1 MRAKANDKAT
11 PVNLAQHSYWNLR
24 GHDSGD
30 ILSHT
35 IQLFG
40 SQITPVN
47 NQLIPV
53 QFNRVAVVKYSV
65 SGRKMELW
73 SNQLGVQFY
82 TSNML
87 KDVKDEPKIG
97 TYVLKRGNFEVKF
110 TNFGATILSFIVP
123 DKNGNLTDIV
133 LGYDSIKDYKND
145 TTYFGTTVGR
155 VANRIGGAQFTLDG
169 KTYHLPANDGNNT
182 LHGGPK
188 GYSKVVW
195 NVASHREES
204 HITFTH
210 ISPDGDEGFPGKLE
224 VSVTY
229 AFFQTNKFIVMMQ
242 AKPID
247 KATPVNLAQHTY
259 WNLRGHNSGDILSH
273 TIQLFG
279 SKITPVNDQ
288 LIPSGQ
294 FEEVKGTPYDFLEPK
309 EIGSRLHDLP
319 QGYDIN
325 YVLDKN
331 ESKHFNRVAVV
342 KDSVSGRKM
351 ELWSNQPGVQF
362 YSSNMLKNEK
372 GKDGAIYHKY
382 AAIALETQG
391 FPDSVNIP
399 NFPSQ
404 IVKAGEIYK
413 HFMVYRFTAE

>member
-1 MRAKANDKAT
+1 MSKASF
-11 PVNLAQHSYWNLR
+11 VSCIFLV
-24 GHDSGD
+24 
-30 ILSHT
+30 IL
-35 IQLFG
+35 LF
-40 SQITPVN
+40 SQ
-47 NQLIPV
+47 
-53 QFNRVAVVKYSV
+53 AHAEK
-65 SGRKMELW
+65 
-73 SNQLGVQFY
+73 
-82 TSNML
+82 
-87 KDVKDEPKIG
+87 PKIG
-97 TYVLKRGNFEVKF
+97 TYELKRGNFQVKL
-110 TNFGATILSFIVP
+110 TNFGATIMSFVVP
-123 DKNGNLTDIV
+123 DKNGNLADIV
-133 LGYDSIKDYKND
+133 LGYDSVKDYKQND
-145 TTYFGTTVGR
+145 TTYFGALVGR
-155 VANRIGGAQFTLDG
+155 VANRIGEAKFSLDG

-188 GYSKVVW
+188 GYSQVVW
-195 NVASHREES
+195 NVASHREDG

-210 ISPDGDEGFPGKLE
+210 VSPDNDQGKLE

-229 AFFQTNKFIVMMQ
+229 AFFQTNKFIVMME

-288 LIPSGQ
+288 LIPTGQ
-294 FEEVKGTPYDFLEPK
+294 FMEVKGTPYDFQEPK
-309 EIGSRLHDLP
+309 EIGSQIHDLP
-319 QGYDIN
+319 SGYDIN

-331 ESKHFNRVAVV
+331 HSKHFNRVAVV

-372 GKDGAIYHKY
+372 GKDGAIYRKY

-391 FPDSVNIP
+391 FPDSVNHP
-399 NFPSQ
+399 DFPSQ
-404 IVKAGEIYK
+404 IVKPGEIYK